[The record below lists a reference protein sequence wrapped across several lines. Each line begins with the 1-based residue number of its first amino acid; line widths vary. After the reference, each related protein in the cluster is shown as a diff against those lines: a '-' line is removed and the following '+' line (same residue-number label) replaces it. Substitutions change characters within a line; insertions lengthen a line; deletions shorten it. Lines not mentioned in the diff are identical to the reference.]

1 MQIHKPPTYSFLI
14 LVIGLIFLDTL
25 LAWVSFLIS
34 RIISPSLPAG
44 VAVIYIAAAFM
55 LLFTLWFGMYG
66 AISAYFGCLFGSL
79 LWGMPATMT
88 LYFSLANLWMVLIPL
103 AAFRIF
109 EVNVGME
116 SGRDLFHLVL
126 FGTILNNVVAAAWGA
141 VSLAVGGQI
150 LWSDLMSAFVPWI
163 IGNIIIILL
172 IVPLALS
179 RLTPRVEKSKV
190 FVRNFWF

>member
-1 MQIHKPPTYSFLI
+1 MKIHKPPTYSFLI
-14 LVIGLIFLDTL
+14 LVIGLIFLDTF
-25 LAWVSFLIS
+25 LAWIS
-34 RIISPSLPAG
+34 LLFSKIISPGLPAG

-55 LLFTLWFGMYG
+55 LLFTLWFGLYG
-66 AISAYFGCLFGSL
+66 AIAAYFGCLFSSL
-79 LWGMPATMT
+79 LWGMPPTVA
-88 LYFSLANLWMVLIPL
+88 LYFSLADLWMVLIPL

-116 SGRDLFHLVL
+116 STRDLFHLVL

-141 VSLAVGGQI
+141 VSLAAGGQI
-150 LWSDLMSAFVPWI
+150 LWSNLMSAFVPWV